1 MPSEPSTDRE
11 RVRTITER
19 QARKGHG
26 KGFYLLV
33 FATAVLVLN
42 AIFGDK
48 GVLALSKV
56 ARQYDQMVA
65 DLDRAKAENERL
77 REEARRLKDKDPA
90 TIEDIA
96 RTELGLIKPGEKV
109 FIIHDLPPTAKLPP
123 PAAQVPP
130 PSPAK

>member
-1 MPSEPSTDRE
+1 MSSEPSTGRE

-26 KGFYLLV
+26 MPFYLLV

-42 AIFGDK
+42 AVFGDK
-48 GVLALSKV
+48 GVLALSRAQRQQ
-56 ARQYDQMVA
+56 ARMVVE
-65 DLDRAKAENERL
+65 LDRARDENARL
-77 REEARRLKDKDPA
+77 REEMRRLREDPA

-109 FIIHDLPPTAKLPP
+109 FIIRDRPPTATLPP
-123 PAAQVPP
+123 PAAQPP
-130 PSPAK
+130 AAPPAK